1 MEGWLINGKTRLVNL
16 ETKTFLS
23 DFLIVLTDIQF
34 SLMFSLEIVH
44 LKTKTL
50 LLLMP
55 SSLLLILDNHN
66 NMFRKFHVEYLF
78 YFSLPPKI
86 RESQQ
91 NTDNSFRYPISLFH
105 LLDIKNKYN
114 VTLSENYNFIQKNQK
129 GLIFHKSAYLTNSR
143 L

>member
-1 MEGWLINGKTRLVNL
+1 MEGWFINGKIRLVNL

-55 SSLLLILDNHN
+55 SSLLLVLDNHN
-66 NMFRKFHVEYLF
+66 NIFRKFHVEY
-78 YFSLPPKI
+78 
-86 RESQQ
+86 
-91 NTDNSFRYPISLFH
+91 
-105 LLDIKNKYN
+105 
-114 VTLSENYNFIQKNQK
+114 
-129 GLIFHKSAYLTNSR
+129 
-143 L
+143 